1 MTITVGMIG
10 PQRGWAI
17 NPLLIFMSAIRVN
30 SGTAEVG
37 KNAASRPTLCMPL
50 PHETSLLA
58 LHHPVNGRCRT
69 VWSSVSVGF
78 RAPIELDGYPLD
90 DGVGRFLEFSP
101 FLCFRQPVL
110 HFSPGMRHPLTAHVF
125 QRSKAIF

>member
-10 PQRGWAI
+10 SQRGPAI

-37 KNAASRPTLCMPL
+37 KNVASRPTPCMQL

-58 LHHPVNGRCRT
+58 LHHPVNGR
-69 VWSSVSVGF
+69 
-78 RAPIELDGYPLD
+78 APH
-90 DGVGRFLEFSP
+90 R
-101 FLCFRQPVL
+101 
-110 HFSPGMRHPLTAHVF
+110 
-125 QRSKAIF
+125 

>member
-10 PQRGWAI
+10 SQRGPAI

-50 PHETSLLA
+50 PRETSLLA

-69 VWSSVSVGF
+69 V
-78 RAPIELDGYPLD
+78 
-90 DGVGRFLEFSP
+90 
-101 FLCFRQPVL
+101 
-110 HFSPGMRHPLTAHVF
+110 
-125 QRSKAIF
+125 